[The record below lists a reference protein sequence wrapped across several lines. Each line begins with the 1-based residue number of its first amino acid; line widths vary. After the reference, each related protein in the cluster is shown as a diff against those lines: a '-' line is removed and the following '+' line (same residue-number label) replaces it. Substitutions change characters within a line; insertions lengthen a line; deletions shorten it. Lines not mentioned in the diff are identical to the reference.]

1 MGRGRK
7 EVAMF
12 EVEFSYCVLRVR
24 VSQERGNGGIEIV
37 KYNVGSH
44 EPKAPTLNEVQN
56 AWSEIEQ
63 GLAKLLEAE

>member
-1 MGRGRK
+1 M
-7 EVAMF
+7 
-12 EVEFSYCVLRVR
+12 RVR